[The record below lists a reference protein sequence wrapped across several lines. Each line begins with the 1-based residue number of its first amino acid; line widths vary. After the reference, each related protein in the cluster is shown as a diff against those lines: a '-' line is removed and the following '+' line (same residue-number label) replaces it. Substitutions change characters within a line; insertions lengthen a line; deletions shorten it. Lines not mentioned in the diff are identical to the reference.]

1 MSKDRKLDTVVI
13 GAGFGGLGAALTLAE
28 EGARVAVCETL
39 RYPGGCA
46 STFHHGR
53 YRFEAGATLF
63 SGFAE
68 GQLFRRWIDGHD
80 MDVKIE
86 WPDPA
91 LQLRAPG
98 LRVDVPRS
106 RGEFLRHLETQPG
119 AEPYRK
125 GLRKFFAHQHRVADA
140 LWPLLDEPGLLP
152 TRHPAS
158 LARHLPRLP
167 SYVPVLRDIGRPL
180 LRVLQRYGV
189 EDFLPLRSYLEAVCR
204 ITVQCGVEAAE
215 APFALSAM
223 DYWFRGTGHV
233 RGGIGR
239 LAKEMV
245 HAVEDLGGQVHFT
258 DRVRALR
265 PLPHGRGWEVQT
277 RRRTLRARSVVAN
290 VLPQAL
296 RSMLEDGTAPDLDR
310 VGSRVEEGWGAC
322 MIYRVAKV
330 PPSFTDRHG
339 HSAHHLSLIGDAD
352 APFVE
357 GNHVFLSI
365 AGAEDGH
372 APPEAR
378 SMTASTHVCNRTLQS
393 LDEAAQADYVQ
404 AVQDRM
410 AETLRL
416 RAPEWCESICHHMT
430 ASPRTF
436 ERFTGRP
443 AGWVGGIPRR
453 AGLDAY
459 LDFLRPPK
467 LPKGLHLVGDSTF
480 PGQSTL
486 ATALGGRRTA
496 RQVLRDLGRD
506 HAPGRLRRRWLP
518 LKWLPTGSMGVVSR
532 RRT

>member
-1 MSKDRKLDTVVI
+1 MEHTLDTVVI

-28 EGARVAVCETL
+28 EGAQVAVCETL

-53 YRFEAGATLF
+53 HRFEAGATLF

-68 GQLFRRWIDGHD
+68 GQLFRRWIDRHD
-80 MDVKIE
+80 MDVTIT
-86 WPDPA
+86 WPEPA
-91 LQLRAPG
+91 MQLRASG
-98 LRVDVPRS
+98 IQVNVPRS

-119 AEPYRK
+119 AEPFRK
-125 GLRKFFAHQHRVADA
+125 GLRDFFAHQHRVADA

-167 SYVPVLRDIGRPL
+167 AYLPVLRDVGKPL
-180 LRVLQRYGV
+180 LRVLQRYGI
-189 EDFLPLRSYLEAVCR
+189 EDFPPLRAYLETVCR
-204 ITVQCGVEAAE
+204 ITVQCGVEEAE

-245 HAVEDLGGQVHFT
+245 HAIENLGGRVHFT

-265 PLPHGRGWEVQT
+265 RLPGGAGWEIQT

-296 RSMLEDGTAPDLDR
+296 RTLLVGDAAPDLDR
-310 VGSRVEEGWGAC
+310 VGARVEEGWGAC

-330 PPSFTDRHG
+330 PPSFAERHG
-339 HSAHHLSLIGDAD
+339 YASHHLSLIGDVD

-365 AGAEDGH
+365 TGAEDGH
-372 APPEAR
+372 APPDSRA
-378 SMTASTHVCNRTLQS
+378 MTASTHVCNRTLQS
-393 LDEAAQADYVQ
+393 LDDDAQAAYVQ
-404 AVQDRM
+404 SVQDRM
-410 AETLRL
+410 AETIQART
-416 RAPEWCESICHHMT
+416 PEWCEEICHHMT

-453 AGLDAY
+453 AGLGAY

-467 LPKGLHLVGDSTF
+467 LPRGLHLVGDSTF

-496 RQVLRDLGRD
+496 RQVLRDLGRV
-506 HAPGRLRRRWLP
+506 HAPGRLRRGWLQ
-518 LKWLPTGSMGVVSR
+518 LKRAPAGSMGVMSSR
-532 RRT
+532 RT

>member
-1 MSKDRKLDTVVI
+1 MQHMLDTVVI

-53 YRFEAGATLF
+53 HRFEAGATLF

-68 GQLFRRWIDGHD
+68 GQLFRRWINRHR

-86 WPDPA
+86 WPEPA
-91 LQLRAPG
+91 MQLRAPG
-98 LRVDVPRS
+98 IQVDVPRS
-106 RGEFLRHLETQPG
+106 RGEFLRHLESLPG
-119 AEPYRK
+119 AEPFHK
-125 GLRKFFAHQHRVADA
+125 GLRRFFAHQHRVADA

-158 LARHLPRLP
+158 LARHVPRLP
-167 SYVPVLRDIGRPL
+167 AYLPVLRDVGVPL
-180 LRVLQRYGV
+180 LRVLRRYGV
-189 EDFLPLRSYLEAVCR
+189 ADFTPLRVYLEAVCR
-204 ITVQCGVEAAE
+204 ITVQCGVEEAE
-215 APFALSAM
+215 SPFALSAM

-239 LAKEMV
+239 LAKAMV
-245 HAVEDLGGQVHFT
+245 HAVEDLGGRVHFT
-258 DRVRALR
+258 DRVRALQR
-265 PLPHGRGWEVQT
+265 LPRGEGWEIQT
-277 RRRTLRARSVVAN
+277 RRRTLRARTVVAN

-296 RSMLEDGTAPDLDR
+296 RSMLDDGVAPDLDR
-310 VGSRVEEGWGAC
+310 VGGRVEEGWGAC

-330 PPSFTDRHG
+330 PPCFAERHG
-339 HSAHHLSLIGDAD
+339 HSAQHLSLVSDAD

-357 GNHVFLSI
+357 GNHVFLSVT
-365 AGAEDGH
+365 GGEDGH
-372 APPEAR
+372 APPESR
-378 SMTASTHVCNRTLQS
+378 SMTASTHVCNRRLQA
-393 LDEAAQADYVQ
+393 LDDDEQAAYVGE
-404 AVQDRM
+404 VQERM
-410 AETLRL
+410 AETLRM
-416 RAPEWCESICHHMT
+416 RAPEWCEEIGHHMT

-453 AGLDAY
+453 AGLGAY

-467 LPKGLHLVGDSTF
+467 LPRGLHLVGDSTF

-496 RQVLRDLGRD
+496 RQVLHDLGRD
-506 HAPGRLRRRWLP
+506 HAPGRLRRGRLQLKRALAGRWA
-518 LKWLPTGSMGVVSR
+518 
-532 RRT
+532 

>member
-1 MSKDRKLDTVVI
+1 MERIIDTVVI

-28 EGARVAVCETL
+28 EGARVEVCETL

-46 STFHHGR
+46 ATFHHGR
-53 YRFEAGATLF
+53 HRFEAGATLF

-68 GQLFRRWIDGHD
+68 GQLFRRWIDRHA
-80 MDVKIE
+80 MDVKID

-91 LQLRAPG
+91 MQLRAPG
-98 LRVDVPRS
+98 LQVDVARR
-106 RGEFLRHLETQPG
+106 RGDFLRHLETQPG

-125 GLRKFFAHQHRVADA
+125 GLRKFFAHQHRVANA

-152 TRHPAS
+152 SRHPAS

-167 SYVPVLRDIGRPL
+167 AYLPLLRDVGTPL
-180 LRVLQRYGV
+180 LRVLRRYGV
-189 EDFLPLRSYLEAVCR
+189 ADFSPLRTYLEAVCR
-204 ITVQCGVEAAE
+204 ITVQCGVEDAE

-239 LAKEMV
+239 LAKAMV
-245 HAVEDLGGQVHFT
+245 HAIEQAGGSVHFT

-265 PLPHGRGWEVQT
+265 RLPHGDGWEIQT

-290 VLPQAL
+290 ILPQAL
-296 RSMLEDGTAPDLDR
+296 RSMLDDGAAPDLDR
-310 VGSRVEEGWGAC
+310 VGGRVEEGWGAC
-322 MIYRVAKV
+322 MVYRVAAA
-330 PPSFTDRHG
+330 PPSFDERHG
-339 HSAHHLSLIGDAD
+339 GGALHLSLIGDAD

-357 GNHVFLSI
+357 GNHVFLSVM
-365 AGAEDGH
+365 GAEDGH
-372 APPEAR
+372 APPESRA
-378 SMTASTHVCNRTLQS
+378 MTASTHVCNRTLWS
-393 LDEAAQADYVQ
+393 LDDADQADYVQ
-404 AVQDRM
+404 AVQNRM
-410 AETLRL
+410 AETLQL
-416 RAPEWCESICHHMT
+416 RAPEWCEEVSHHMT

-453 AGLDAY
+453 AGLRAY

-467 LPKGLHLVGDSTF
+467 LPRGLHLVGDSTF

-496 RQVLRDLGRD
+496 RQVIRELGRITN
-506 HAPGRLRRRWLP
+506 PGRLRRSWFQLSRAPAGAL
-518 LKWLPTGSMGVVSR
+518 GIVSR
-532 RRT
+532 RQT